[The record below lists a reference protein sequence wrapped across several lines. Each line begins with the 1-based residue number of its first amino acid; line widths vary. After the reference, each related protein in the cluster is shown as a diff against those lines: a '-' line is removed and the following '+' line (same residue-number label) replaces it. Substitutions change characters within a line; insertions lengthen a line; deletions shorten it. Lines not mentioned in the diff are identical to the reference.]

1 MLVTDNVIL
10 CAQILQES
18 TYEEVK
24 TSVTQQPELAVQK
37 IDPLEEPMR
46 QFSAF
51 LECEFDEKAKKVAR
65 FETLRKKAED
75 KITGLHLR
83 RSSRKPRSRS
93 RRWRSSG
100 RKR

>member
-18 TYEEVK
+18 THEEVK
-24 TSVTQQPELAVQK
+24 TSVTQQTELAVQK

-75 KITGLHLR
+75 KGAR
-83 RSSRKPRSRS
+83 ESQGADRGVGEAAGERDD
-93 RRWRSSG
+93 
-100 RKR
+100 